1 MRRVELTEGQA
12 WTLKRGLV
20 TSWSD
25 MNETVYLEREEI
37 GNASGLKDQ
46 EEGLLK
52 GEEAPEAAV
61 RSHKTRGRVSKLGAG
76 LARGLNSVRETCIGE
91 TRRR

>member
-1 MRRVELTEGQA
+1 
-12 WTLKRGLV
+12 
-20 TSWSD
+20 

-46 EEGLLK
+46 EGLLK

>member
-1 MRRVELTEGQA
+1 MDS
-12 WTLKRGLV
+12 KRGPV

-25 MNETVYLEREEI
+25 MHENVYLEREEI

-46 EEGLLK
+46 GEGLLT
-52 GEEAPEAAV
+52 GEEAPEA
-61 RSHKTRGRVSKLGAG
+61 GRVSKLGAG
-76 LARGLNSVRETCIGE
+76 LARGLSSVRETCIGE